1 MRLLDHLA
9 LRADPLRPHW
19 LANLSTLLNQYF
31 RRDPR
36 PNVRTKALAI
46 LSEVYNRNRSE
57 GRLIMTNDFV
67 CDVEA
72 YLDCFCHFL
81 CGLYYNPP

>member
-19 LANLSTLLNQYF
+19 LANLGTLLNQYF

-46 LSEVYNRNRSE
+46 LSEVYNKNRLE
-57 GRLIMTNDFV
+57 
-67 CDVEA
+67 E
-72 YLDCFCHFL
+72 HFS
-81 CGLYYNPP
+81 GLG